1 MINSGME
8 PSRRHVIR
16 SLFAASPLLP
26 GLLTEMLAAETPADP
41 SDPLSPKPPHFP
53 PKAKRVIFL
62 YMTGGVSHV
71 DSFDPKPKLVGDHG
85 KKLSDGTYLIRPK
98 WEFRRYGKSGIE
110 VSDLFPNIGEC
121 MDDICLI
128 RSMRND
134 HGNHNE
140 ALLNI
145 HTGST
150 TLTRPSLGSWVS
162 YGLGT
167 FNRNLPSYVVLAPL
181 VPYAGTQG
189 WQADMLPA
197 FHTGTRISSG
207 KDPIP
212 NLRREFSLEYQ
223 HLELG
228 LTEFLNRRH
237 LATRPHDSA
246 LEGRIKS
253 FETAFGMQQDAPEAF
268 DLSKESDATLSLYGM
283 TRGQTEGFGWQCLVA
298 RRLAE
303 RGVRFIELI
312 DQGTDSEVNW
322 DAHTTMDMHKT
333 TALNVDK
340 PIAGLLKDLKSRGML
355 DETLVVWTT
364 EFGRMPSDGFQ
375 YAKGRGHHARAFSSW
390 LAGGGIKGGVV
401 YGETDEYGISIAKDP
416 MVVHDFH
423 ATILY
428 TLGLDQTRLTFRQSG
443 RDFRLTDV
451 AGNVVKAILT

>member
-1 MINSGME
+1 MNQSSE
-8 PSRRHVIR
+8 YPSRRHVIR
-16 SLFAASPLLP
+16 SLFAASALLP
-26 GLLTEMLAAETPADP
+26 GVMSEMLAADAGPDA
-41 SDPLSPKPPHFP
+41 SDPLAPKPPHFAA
-53 PKAKRVIFL
+53 KAKRVILL

-71 DSFDPKPKLVGDHG
+71 DSFDPKPKLIADHG
-85 KKLSDGTYLIRPK
+85 KKLADGTYLIRPK

-110 VSDLFPNIGEC
+110 VSDLFPKIAEC
-121 MDDICLI
+121 VDDICLI
-128 RSMRND
+128 RSMKND

-150 TLTRPSLGSWVS
+150 VLTRPSLGSWVS

-167 FNRNLPSYVVLAPL
+167 FNRNLPSYVVLAPF

-189 WQADMLPA
+189 WQADILPA
-197 FHTGTRISSG
+197 CHQGTRISSG

-212 NLRREFSLEYQ
+212 DIRREFSPEYQ
-223 HLELG
+223 KMELG
-228 LTEFLNRRH
+228 LREFFDRRH
-237 LATRPHDSA
+237 LAKRPHDPA

-253 FETAFGMQQDAPEAF
+253 FETAFGMQQEAPEAF
-268 DLSKESDATLSLYGM
+268 DLSKESDATLALYGM
-283 TRGQTEGFGWQCLVA
+283 SRGQTEGFGWQCLVA

-312 DQGTDSEVNW
+312 DTGTDSEVNW

-333 TALNVDK
+333 TALNVDQ

-355 DETLVVWTT
+355 DETLVIWTT

-375 YAKGRGHHARAFSSW
+375 YAKGRGHHAKAYSSW
-390 LAGGGIKGGVV
+390 LAGGGIKRGMI

-423 ATILY
+423 ATILH
-428 TLGLDQTRLTFRQSG
+428 TLGLDHTRLTYRQSG

-451 AGNVVKAILT
+451 AGNVVKEILV